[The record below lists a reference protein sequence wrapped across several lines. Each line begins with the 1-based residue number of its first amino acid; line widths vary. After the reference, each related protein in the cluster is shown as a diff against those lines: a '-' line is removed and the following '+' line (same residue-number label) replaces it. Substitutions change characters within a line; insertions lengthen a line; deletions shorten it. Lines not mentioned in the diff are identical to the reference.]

1 MWRRLVAGGLAALSG
16 VAMASAVAG
25 DGGTMPEPWAA
36 SGRAR
41 AMPTAGVLAAVDA
54 PGGRTVEGLADLPS
68 AGRLRVPASDP
79 IHRTLAWLE
88 IVTQENE
95 AVSCSGSIAGDGVVL
110 TSAHCIAGAKS
121 VRVVPGKDGANEP
134 WGSQYGAS
142 VSVPSGWG
150 FGLPADYAQYDIGL
164 VILPNRQLT
173 DTTGTF
179 PGLLSA
185 VPVGAFRSNATEVA
199 ALAFPGECVEASC
212 SSQAPITA
220 LSGKFAWALHAGFA
234 RADES
239 FIYPDFP
246 GSPGMSGAPI
256 IRERDMAI
264 VGVVD
269 SALFIT
275 TRGVRISGEATDF
288 LQTACGSF
296 PACSITF
303 ADPWFRL
310 ALPGIAGD
318 TQATPPMLSGQ
329 ALYCAREIAFVDAF
343 TEKEIKFAHSMRGL
357 LDMEIDP
364 AMLLDPNLKALFAQQ
379 VGAAVGDAL
388 EVKALESPD
397 ARFDPFHDSL
407 DAGIEDILAG
417 LVAIN
422 DAVATGNLA
431 SMLTAIQALGE
442 ANIHI
447 MAAQQQYPSIDA
459 VCQQ

>member
-1 MWRRLVAGGLAALSG
+1 MWRKLVAGGLAVLSG
-16 VAMASAVAG
+16 VSMAWAVAG
-25 DGGTMPEPWAA
+25 GSGTAHEPWTAT
-36 SGRAR
+36 GRAL
-41 AMPTAGVLAAVDA
+41 AMPTAAVLPPVDGA
-54 PGGRTVEGLADLPS
+54 EGRLVEGLADLPS
-68 AGRLRVPASDP
+68 AGRIRVPASVP
-79 IHRTLAWLE
+79 VHRTLAWLE
-88 IVTQENE
+88 IVTQDNE
-95 AVSCSGSIAGDGVVL
+95 TVSCSGSIAGDGVVL
-110 TSAHCIAGAKS
+110 TSAHCISGAKS
-121 VRVVPGKDGANEP
+121 VRVVPGKDGASEP

-164 VILPNRQLT
+164 VILPDRLLT
-173 DTTGTF
+173 NKTGTF

-185 VPVGAFRSNATEVA
+185 MPAGAFRSNATEVA
-199 ALAFPGECVEASC
+199 ALGFPGECVESSC
-212 SSQAPITA
+212 SNEAPVTA

-234 RADES
+234 RAGES

-275 TRGVRISGEATDF
+275 TRGVRINADSQEF
-288 LQTACGSF
+288 LQTACESF
-296 PACSITF
+296 PVCSIAF
-303 ADPWFRL
+303 ANPWFRL

-318 TQATPPMLSGQ
+318 TQATPPMLTGQ
-329 ALYCAREIAFVDAF
+329 ALYCAKEVAFVDAF

-357 LDMEIDP
+357 LETDIDP
-364 AMLLDPNLKALFAQQ
+364 AMLLDPNLKALFVQQ

-407 DAGIEDILAG
+407 DAGIDDILAG
-417 LVAIN
+417 LVAMN
-422 DAVATGNLA
+422 DAIATGNLV
-431 SMLTAIQALGE
+431 SMLAAIQALGE
-442 ANIHI
+442 ANLHI
-447 MAAQQQYPSIDA
+447 MAAQGQYPSIDP
-459 VCQQ
+459 VCQK

>member
-1 MWRRLVAGGLAALSG
+1 MWRKLVLGGLAVLSG
-16 VAMASAVAG
+16 VAVASTVAG
-25 DGGTMPEPWAA
+25 DSGSAREPWTV
-36 SGRAR
+36 SGWALE
-41 AMPTAGVLAAVDA
+41 MPTAAVLPPVDGV
-54 PGGRTVEGLADLPS
+54 GGRSVEGLADLPS
-68 AGRLRVPASDP
+68 AGRVRVPASDP
-79 IHRTLAWLE
+79 VHRTLAWLE
-88 IVTQENE
+88 IVTQDNDT
-95 AVSCSGSIAGDGVVL
+95 VSCSGSIAGDGVVL
-110 TSAHCIAGAKS
+110 TSAHCISGAKS

-142 VSVPSGWG
+142 VSLPSGWG

-164 VILPNRQLT
+164 VILPDRLLT
-173 DTTGTF
+173 NKTGTF
-179 PGLLSA
+179 PGMLSA
-185 VPVGAFRSNATEVA
+185 MPAGAFRSNATEVA
-199 ALAFPGECVEASC
+199 ALGFPGECVEASC
-212 SSQAPITA
+212 SQEAPITA

-275 TRGVRISGEATDF
+275 TQGVRINGESQDF
-288 LQTACGSF
+288 LQTACESF
-296 PACSITF
+296 PVCSIMF
-303 ADPWFRL
+303 ANPWFRL
-310 ALPGIAGD
+310 ALPVVAAD
-318 TQATPPMLSGQ
+318 TQATPPMLTGQ
-329 ALYCAREIAFVDAF
+329 ALYCAKEIAFVDAF

-357 LDMEIDP
+357 LETDINP
-364 AMLLDPNLKALFAQQ
+364 ALLLDPNLKALFAQQ

-397 ARFDPFHDSL
+397 ARFDPFHSSL
-407 DAGIEDILAG
+407 DAGIDDILAG

-422 DAVATGNLA
+422 DAIATGNLV

-442 ANIHI
+442 ANLHI
-447 MAAQQQYPSIDA
+447 MAAQGQYPSIDP
-459 VCQQ
+459 VCQK